1 VLILKAAAGE
11 PIPLYGDG
19 GNVRDWLY
27 VEDHVDA
34 LLLAATRGELSRSY
48 CVGGHGERT
57 NKQVVEAICALL
69 DERRPSAAPHSAL
82 ITPVKDRPGHDRRYA
97 IDPRISTELGW
108 QPRHNFEQGLA
119 ATVDWYLANLAWCQ
133 AVRERAG
140 YGGGRLL
147 RRSATAAV
155 GWARAERAQGTNR
168 PRPYGAADASPPA
181 GAGSRLTLRLTNT
194 LTRAKSAFV
203 PLQAGKVSI
212 YCCGVTVYDLCHLG
226 HARSYIVWDVLRRYL
241 IWMGYQVTFV
251 QNYTDIDDKILARAA
266 AEGSTMEAVSER
278 NIAAYISDMAALNIL
293 PADRMP
299 RATRCL
305 DAIRT
310 LIGDLEAK
318 GAAYSVDGDV
328 YFAVLKHRDYGKL
341 SGRDLTE
348 QQDNASGRVATAEE
362 ARKHHPFD
370 FALWKGAKPGEPS
383 FPSPWGPGRPG
394 WHIECSAMVR
404 EELGTTIDIHLG
416 GADLIFPHHE
426 NEIAQSEAASGQE
439 LARWW
444 LHNGM
449 VNVGGEK
456 MSKSLGNF
464 TTIRALLDSGVS
476 PMTLR
481 LFVLQ
486 ANYRKPLDFSAEA
499 LEAAATGWKG
509 LNAALALAGPGTTP
523 TPETDPS
530 PALAAA
536 GAGRG
541 EGVGEAGWP
550 DLAEARGRFQAAM
563 DDDLNT
569 AAALAVLFELARPL
583 RSLANRLERGDQ
595 AAAADAATA
604 AVQEREMLLA
614 ELAGVLG
621 LVPEPPAEAR
631 GPEGEEVSGSS
642 WIPEA
647 EIMAQI
653 EARKGAKAARDFTRA
668 DAIRAT
674 LRDQGI
680 ELIDRP
686 GGVTEWLRG

>member
-1 VLILKAAAGE
+1 MQ
-11 PIPLYGDG
+11 PISP
-19 GNVRDWLY
+19 
-27 VEDHVDA
+27 
-34 LLLAATRGELSRSY
+34 
-48 CVGGHGERT
+48 
-57 NKQVVEAICALL
+57 
-69 DERRPSAAPHSAL
+69 
-82 ITPVKDRPGHDRRYA
+82 
-97 IDPRISTELGW
+97 
-108 QPRHNFEQGLA
+108 
-119 ATVDWYLANLAWCQ
+119 
-133 AVRERAG
+133 
-140 YGGGRLL
+140 
-147 RRSATAAV
+147 
-155 GWARAERAQGTNR
+155 
-168 PRPYGAADASPPA
+168 PPA
-181 GAGSRLTLRLTNT
+181 GAGSHLTLRLTNT
-194 LTRAKSAFV
+194 LTRAKADFV
-203 PLQAGKVSI
+203 PLREGKVSI

-241 IWMGYQVTFV
+241 IWLGYQVTFV

-278 NIAAYISDMAALNIL
+278 NIEAFVTDMAALNIL

-299 RATRCL
+299 RATRSL
-305 DAIRT
+305 DAIRS

-328 YFAVLKHRDYGKL
+328 YFAVLKHHGYGKL
-341 SGRDLTE
+341 SGRDLSE
-348 QQDNASGRVATAEE
+348 QQDNASGRVTSVEE
-362 ARKHHPFD
+362 DRKQHPFD

-404 EELGTTIDIHLG
+404 EELGSTIDIHLG
-416 GADLIFPHHE
+416 GADLIFPHHD

-509 LNAALALAGPGTTP
+509 LNAALALAGPGAAAA
-523 TPETDPS
+523 EPS
-530 PALAAA
+530 PAVIAA
-536 GAGRG
+536 GEG
-541 EGVGEAGWP
+541 EGEAGWP
-550 DLAEARGRFQAAM
+550 DLAQARGRFQTAM

-595 AAAADAATA
+595 AAAAEAAEPLSVAQA
-604 AVQEREMLLA
+604 ALLR
-614 ELAGVLG
+614 ELAKVLG
-621 LVPEPPAEAR
+621 LRQEAATPP
-631 GPEGEEVSGSS
+631 GP
-642 WIPEA
+642 PEA
-647 EIMAQI
+647 DASDAAPGDAEIETLI
-653 EARKGAKAARDFTRA
+653 EARQAAKASHDFASADRIRDDLRA
-668 DAIRAT
+668 
-674 LRDQGI
+674 QGI

-686 GGVTEWLRG
+686 GGITEWLRR